1 MSHAVTA
8 QDLFFEMKR
17 MPPAE
22 RVKFF
27 ALLSE
32 NAFRDDDF
40 SHGQVFGHLEGET
53 LSAAEAAEAA
63 EAADAAA
70 ALSAVAAVVASTGTK
85 PLASTRTDVRV
96 EARAGAK
103 GKTGG
108 ISTEGS
114 EGKLEFQLTV

>member
-53 LSAAEAAEAA
+53 LSAAEAAEYLEVSLPTLRRYVQA
-63 EAADAAA
+63 
-70 ALSAVAAVVASTGTK
+70 
-85 PLASTRTDVRV
+85 
-96 EARAGAK
+96 
-103 GKTGG
+103 
-108 ISTEGS
+108 
-114 EGKLEFQLTV
+114 GKLQPSHTVGRNQMFAVPDLRGYKRLRK